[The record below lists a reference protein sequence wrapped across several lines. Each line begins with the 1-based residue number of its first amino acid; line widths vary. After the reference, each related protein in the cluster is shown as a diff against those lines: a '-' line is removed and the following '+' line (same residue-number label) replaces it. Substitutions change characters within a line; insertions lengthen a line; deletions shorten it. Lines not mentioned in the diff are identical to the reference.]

1 MTARDAAIAEL
12 DRAVDGLGAG
22 ASAAE
27 LFAVVDVL
35 DAQPSLRRS
44 LSDPSASDDQ
54 RAGLARRLFGGKLG
68 AESVAVIGEVV
79 KAPWGTGQRMASALE
94 RQAVRLALK
103 TAVDNG
109 NLADVVAQ
117 LNSLAAAVS
126 SSHELNAAL
135 RDRSYP
141 VAAKQELIDRLIAGQ
156 ALPATRTLASRAVK
170 ARRRNF
176 TVTLQSY
183 LEMAAGLLGTK
194 IARVTVARPLD
205 QARID
210 RLKAALEAQT
220 GTPISIQIEV
230 DPAVIGGMSV
240 AIGDDVIE
248 STVAGRLEQARRQLI
263 NL

>member
-12 DRAVDGLGAG
+12 DLAVDGLGAG

-54 RAGLARRLFGGKLG
+54 RAGLARRLFGGKLSP
-68 AESVAVIGEVV
+68 ESVAVIGEVV

-94 RQAVRLALK
+94 RQGVRRALK
-103 TAVDNG
+103 TAADDG
-109 NLADVVAQ
+109 NLTDVVAQ
-117 LNSLAAAVS
+117 LNSLAAAVA
-126 SSHELNAAL
+126 SSHELSAAL

-141 VAAKQELIDRLIAGQ
+141 VAAKQALIDRLIAAQ
-156 ALPATRTLASRAVK
+156 ALPVARTLASRAVK

-176 TVTLQSY
+176 MVTLQSY
-183 LEMAAGLLGTK
+183 LEMAADLSGMR

-205 QARID
+205 EARIT

-220 GTPISIQIEV
+220 GTPLSIQIEV

-240 AIGDDVIE
+240 AIGDNVIE